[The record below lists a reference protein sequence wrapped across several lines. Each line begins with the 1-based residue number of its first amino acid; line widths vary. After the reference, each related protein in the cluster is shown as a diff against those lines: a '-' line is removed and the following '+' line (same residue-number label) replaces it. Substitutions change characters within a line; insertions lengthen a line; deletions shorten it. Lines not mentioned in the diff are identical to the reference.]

1 MPKYWE
7 KKICGIYKITH
18 RESGMCYIGLSV
30 HIFKRWN
37 SHVSTKKKYKLH
49 EAFDQFG
56 INAFSF
62 EVVEE
67 CDKKELRKREKW
79 WIAHFDC
86 VWPKGY
92 NMNKG
97 GSGKVNHSAKT
108 KKKISAKHKG
118 KTLSEETCRKIS
130 KTLKERGTVK
140 GKNNP
145 MYGKKHTKESRLKM
159 SESTKGQICSEETRR
174 KMSKTRKG
182 KALSVNKMKSEC
194 EWCGKIASLG
204 NIKRW
209 HGDNCKHRKTTL
221 SSD

>member
-18 RESGMCYIGLSV
+18 RDSGMCYIGLSV

-37 SHVSTKKKYKLH
+37 SHISTKEKYKIH

-92 NMNKG
+92 NLNHG
-97 GSGKVNHSAKT
+97 GGGGVIKHSEKT
-108 KKKISAKHKG
+108 KKK
-118 KTLSEETCRKIS
+118 
-130 KTLKERGTVK
+130 
-140 GKNNP
+140 
-145 MYGKKHTKESRLKM
+145 M
-159 SESTKGQICSEETRR
+159 SESRKGRTLTEEHRRKMSKSKKGEKHPFYGKSHSEETRR
-174 KMSKTRKG
+174 KMCEAAKIKP
-182 KALSVNKMKSEC
+182 KSEC
-194 EWCGKIASLG
+194 PHCGKITDIA

-209 HGDNCKHRKTTL
+209 HGDKCKHRKTTL
-221 SSD
+221 SPD